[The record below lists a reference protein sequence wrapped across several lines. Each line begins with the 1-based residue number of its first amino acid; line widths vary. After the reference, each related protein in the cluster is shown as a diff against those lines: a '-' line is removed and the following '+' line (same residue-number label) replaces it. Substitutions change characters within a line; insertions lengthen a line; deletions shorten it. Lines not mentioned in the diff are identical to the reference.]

1 MDKDGTDIDKIGVYL
16 GVLGLILVQI
26 YLQLRKCW
34 NFNGGEG
41 ISLWMLLILM
51 LIILVMIGMVGR
63 LKLQWFRC
71 GGDRV
76 DSVCGFAS
84 EIVRQF

>member
-1 MDKDGTDIDKIGVYL
+1 MG
-16 GVLGLILVQI
+16 
-26 YLQLRKCW
+26 KCW

-41 ISLWMLLILM
+41 INLWYSRILM
-51 LIILVMIGMVGR
+51 LIILVMIWMVGR
-63 LKLQWFRC
+63 LKLVGLS
-71 GGDRV
+71 GGDDRV